1 MCGPAAGASVAA
13 GAGDGNGAGAGVGT
27 GGGGVGVVVEQ
38 PASHPRIA
46 PATSACSTL
55 RRTGSEVV
63 MWVILLEAFAAGLV
77 FVLIVWWT
85 MFSGRKGGE
94 RRDDNDR

>member
-1 MCGPAAGASVAA
+1 MGGPAAGASVAA
-13 GAGDGNGAGAGVGT
+13 GAGDGDGAGAGVGT
-27 GGGGVGVVVEQ
+27 GGGVVEQ